1 MVSCLCRIDGTLF
14 LFIRQYLFLMIFE
27 NLRHTL
33 GVLIVQPS
41 SQLLSPEKIKYLR
54 KDNGWS
60 QELLA
65 KASGLSLRTIQ
76 RAEKDGNCSV
86 ETQLALAAAF
96 DIFPKELTQDLN
108 QPEVNW
114 KRKNIMFNAI
124 ALTAVLGAVIILFR
138 LAGDIGMF
146 VDPWSITFVVLF
158 MYAATAVAYGGQG
171 LVKSITGLRYLFASE
186 VNYSPASNHLSKI
199 LTDQIKFV
207 YGGSAVGAL
216 IGLIAI
222 LSHTSPGEEAVL
234 PAYAVMLLVIL
245 YAAIISECILRPLS
259 TKLKTPQD

>member
-1 MVSCLCRIDGTLF
+1 
-14 LFIRQYLFLMIFE
+14 
-27 NLRHTL
+27 
-33 GVLIVQPS
+33 VQS
-41 SQLLSPEKIKYLR
+41 SSNLLSPDKIKYLR

-65 KASGLSLRTIQ
+65 KASGLSLRTVQ
-76 RAEKDGNCSV
+76 RAEKDGNCSA

-96 DIFPKELTQDLN
+96 NIFPKELTQDSN

-114 KRKNIMFNAI
+114 KRKNIMLNVI
-124 ALTAVLGAVIILFR
+124 ALTVVLGAVITLFK

-146 VDPWSITFVVLF
+146 VDPWSIVFVVFF
-158 MYAATAVAYGGQG
+158 MYAATAVAFGGQG
-171 LVKSITGLRYLFASE
+171 MMKSITGLRYLFA
-186 VNYSPASNHLSKI
+186 NDINHSPASNHLSRI
-199 LTDQIKFV
+199 LNSQIKFV

-222 LSHTSPGEEAVL
+222 FSHTTPGEETVF
-234 PAYAVMLLVIL
+234 PAYAVMLLVVL

-259 TKLKTPQD
+259 IKLKTPKD

>member
-1 MVSCLCRIDGTLF
+1 
-14 LFIRQYLFLMIFE
+14 MIVA

-41 SQLLSPEKIKYLR
+41 SHLLSPEKIKYLR

-96 DIFPKELTQDLN
+96 NIFPKELTQDSN
-108 QPEVNW
+108 QPEVIW
-114 KRKNIMFNAI
+114 KRKNIMFNVI
-124 ALTAVLGAVIILFR
+124 ALTVVLGAVITLFR
-138 LAGDIGMF
+138 LAGDVGMF
-146 VDPWSITFVVLF
+146 VDLWSIIFVVLF

-171 LVKSITGLRYLFASE
+171 LVKSMTGLRYLFASE
-186 VNYSPASNHLSKI
+186 INYSPASNHLSKI
-199 LTDQIKFV
+199 LNSQIKFV

-222 LSHTSPGEEAVL
+222 FSHTSPGEEAVF

-259 TKLKTPQD
+259 TKLRTPKD